1 MKKVVYGNGRI
12 SEYLLGKAGKIPLS
26 LITLWLVFISIT
38 GVNLKTREWE
48 NPIRII
54 QDDVHLY
61 YVYLPAAFVHR
72 DLTFSFF
79 LKEPDYQSKFWISA
93 HSETGVRIPK
103 MSMGMAM
110 IYAPFFLFAHYIV
123 MPLTGAVGGVY
134 AIPYKVALVVA
145 SLLYLLLGLWLLR
158 KLLLSYFDEAAV
170 ALTLVVV
177 TFGTNMLWYVTHEPA
192 MSHIFSFALILLMAV
207 QAQRW
212 LAKPGLKQSLLLG
225 LLFGLIVLIRPTNI
239 IFGMIILLMPG
250 EGIYRFG
257 ERMRFILRHY
267 AGMIVMVA
275 AFLLVW
281 APQLAFW
288 KFASGSWFY
297 YTYGEE
303 GFFFGRPQIF
313 SSLFSWR
320 KGWLVYTPLMLLAF
334 AGLPFLFRKQRGL
347 FYLTAII
354 LVLLT
359 WVNASWW
366 CWWFGGSFGNRAY
379 IDGYG
384 IFAFGVAAVIQAM
397 LTQRFRVLRI
407 AFLLVTGFFVFFS
420 AFQQWQY
427 RQGLIHYASMTRAV
441 YFNSLFRTTHNPKLL
456 DPLIDPDHS
465 AGMHGIY
472 YPLHEISRAE
482 KQERNKRI
490 MNNLPYLRNYLKEK
504 AAREAGLLQR
514 ILRSAAQK
522 EDTARAVE
530 VWAEKE
536 ISRMMLE

>member
-1 MKKVVYGNGRI
+1 MMKAVKGITRIFKRFFEKVRKH
-12 SEYLLGKAGKIPLS
+12 SLS
-26 LITLWLVFISIT
+26 FVTLWLVFISIS

-61 YVYLPAAFVHR
+61 YVYLPAAFVHH
-72 DLTFSFF
+72 DLTFGFF

-93 HSETGVRIPK
+93 HPETGVRIPK

-110 IYAPFFLFAHYIV
+110 VYAPFFLFAHYIV
-123 MPLTGAVGGVY
+123 MPLTGAAGGVY

-145 SLLYLLLGLWLLR
+145 SLLFLLLGLYLLR
-158 KLLLSYFDEAAV
+158 KLLLRYFDEAAV

-177 TFGTNMLWYVTHEPA
+177 AFGTNMLWYVTHEPA
-192 MSHIFSFALILLMAV
+192 MSHIFSFALILLMAD
-207 QAQRW
+207 QTQRW
-212 LAKPGLKQSLLLG
+212 LAKPGIKQSLLLG

-250 EGIYRFG
+250 EGVYRFG
-257 ERMRFILRHY
+257 ERLRFIFRNY
-267 AGMIVMVA
+267 AGIIVMVA
-275 AFLLVW
+275 GFLLVW

-288 KFASGSWFY
+288 KFASGNWFY

-303 GFFFGRPQIF
+303 KFFFGNPQIF

-320 KGWLVYTPLMLLAF
+320 KGWLIYTPLMLLAF
-334 AGLPFLFRKQRGL
+334 AGLPFLFRRHRGL
-347 FYLTAII
+347 FNLTAIM

-384 IFAFGVAAVIQAM
+384 IFAFGLAAVAQAM

-407 AFLLVTGFFVFFS
+407 VFMLVTGFFVFLS
-420 AFQQWQY
+420 VFQQWQY
-427 RQGLIHYASMTRAV
+427 RQGLIHYVSMTRAV

-456 DPLIDPDHS
+456 DPLIDPDHN
-465 AGMHGIY
+465 AGMKGIY

-490 MNNLPYLRNYLKEK
+490 MNVFPYLHNYLKEK
-504 AAREAGLLQR
+504 AARDAGLIQS
-514 ILRSAAQK
+514 ILRSSAQK
-522 EDTARAVE
+522 DDTARAVE
-530 VWAEKE
+530 EWADKE
-536 ISRMMLE
+536 IIRMMQ

>member
-1 MKKVVYGNGRI
+1 MMKVINGISRI
-12 SEYLLGKAGKIPLS
+12 LKNFFAKARKISFS
-26 LITLWLVFISIT
+26 LAALWLVFISIT
-38 GVNLKTREWE
+38 LVNLKTREWE

-61 YVYLPAAFVHR
+61 YIYLPAVFVYH
-72 DLTFSFF
+72 DLSFGFF
-79 LKEPDYQSKFWISA
+79 LKEPDYQSKFWLPG
-93 HSETGVRIPK
+93 HPETGVRIPK

-110 IYAPFFLFAHYIV
+110 VYAPFFLFAHYIV
-123 MPLTGAVGGVY
+123 MPLTGAAGGVY

-177 TFGTNMLWYVTHEPA
+177 AFGTNMLWYVTHEPA

-207 QAQRW
+207 QTQRW
-212 LAKPGLKQSLLLG
+212 LAKPGIKQSLLPG

-239 IFGMIILLMPG
+239 IFGMIILFMPG
-250 EGIYRFG
+250 NAVYRFR
-257 ERMRFILRHY
+257 ERVQFILNNYRGLIIMI
-267 AGMIVMVA
+267 AG
-275 AFLLVW
+275 FLIVW
-281 APQLAFW
+281 APQLVFW

-303 GFFFGRPQIF
+303 GFFFGNPQVF

-320 KGWLVYTPLMLLAF
+320 KGWLVYTPLMLMAF
-334 AGLPFLFRKQRGL
+334 AGLPLLYRKQLGL
-347 FYLTAII
+347 FNLTAIM
-354 LVLLT
+354 LVLLI

-384 IFAFGVAAVIQAM
+384 IFAFGVAALAQAM
-397 LTQRFRVLRI
+397 LTQRFRVLRV
-407 AFLLVTGFFVFFS
+407 AFLIITGFFVYLS
-420 AFQQWQY
+420 VFQQWQY
-427 RQGLIHYASMTRAV
+427 RQGLIHYDAMTRTV

-456 DPLIDPDHS
+456 GPLIDPDHI
-465 AGMHGIY
+465 AGMKGIY

-490 MNNLPYLRNYLKEK
+490 MNNLPYLRNYLKDK
-504 AAREAGLLQR
+504 ATRDAGLMQS
-514 ILRSAAQK
+514 ILRSSAQK
-522 EDTARAVE
+522 EDTTRAAE

-536 ISRMMLE
+536 IFRIMR

>member
-1 MKKVVYGNGRI
+1 MMKVVKGITRI
-12 SEYLLGKAGKIPLS
+12 FKRFFDKVRKHSLS
-26 LITLWLVFISIT
+26 LVTLWLVFISIS

-61 YVYLPAAFVHR
+61 YIYLPAAFVYH
-72 DLTFSFF
+72 DPAFGFF

-93 HSETGVRIPK
+93 HPETGVRIPK

-110 IYAPFFLFAHYIV
+110 VYAPFFLFTHYIV
-123 MPLTGAVGGVY
+123 MPLTGAAGGVY
-134 AIPYKVALVVA
+134 AIPYKVALVIA
-145 SLLYLLLGLWLLR
+145 SLLFLLLGLFMLR

-170 ALTLVVV
+170 AITLVVV
-177 TFGTNMLWYVTHEPA
+177 AFGTNMLWYVTHEPA

-207 QAQRW
+207 QTQRW

-250 EGIYRFG
+250 EGTYRFG
-257 ERMRFILRHY
+257 ERLRFIFRHY
-267 AGMIVMVA
+267 TGMLVMVA
-275 AFLLVW
+275 GFLLIW

-303 GFFFGRPQIF
+303 GFFFSRPQIF

-334 AGLPFLFRKQRGL
+334 AGLPFLFRRQRGL
-347 FYLTAII
+347 FNLTAIM

-384 IFAFGVAAVIQAM
+384 IFAFGVAAVAQAM
-397 LTQRFRVLRI
+397 FAQRFRALRI
-407 AFLLVTGFFVFFS
+407 VFLLVTGFFVFLS
-420 AFQQWQY
+420 VYQQWQY
-427 RQGLIHYASMTRAV
+427 RQGLIHYVSMTRAV
-441 YFNSLFRTTHNPKLL
+441 YFNSLFRTTHNPMLL
-456 DPLIDPDHS
+456 DPLIDPDHN
-465 AGMHGIY
+465 AGMKGIY

-482 KQERNKRI
+482 KQVRNNRI
-490 MNNLPYLRNYLKEK
+490 MNDLPYLRNYLKDK
-504 AAREAGLLQR
+504 AARDPGLMQS
-514 ILRSAAQK
+514 ILRSSSQK
-522 EDTARAVE
+522 DDTARAVE
-530 VWAEKE
+530 VWADKE
-536 ISRMMLE
+536 IIRMMQ